1 MVSYPRFLATALFA
15 SVLATPSLSQQ
26 SNQTPVPELLAA
38 SAFERAMQSEAGR
51 NLERIYAKRVGDLC
65 VDERGWGSG
74 VVAYDRITFS
84 NDQELASKML
94 MLVHQWKTTGSQHPP
109 FDASDFPRLRR
120 YAVANCGVVGGQ
132 TKVVVAVYRSAWD
145 TYWDRWANLLGK

>member
-1 MVSYPRFLATALFA
+1 M
-15 SVLATPSLSQQ
+15 
-26 SNQTPVPELLAA
+26 PEPPAA

-51 NLERIYAKRVGDLC
+51 NLERIYAKRAGDLC
-65 VDERGWGSG
+65 VDDRGWGSG

-109 FDASDFPRLRR
+109 FDARDFPRLRR
-120 YAVANCGVVGGQ
+120 YAAANCGVVGGQ
-132 TKVVVAVYRSAWD
+132 TNVVVAVYRSAWD